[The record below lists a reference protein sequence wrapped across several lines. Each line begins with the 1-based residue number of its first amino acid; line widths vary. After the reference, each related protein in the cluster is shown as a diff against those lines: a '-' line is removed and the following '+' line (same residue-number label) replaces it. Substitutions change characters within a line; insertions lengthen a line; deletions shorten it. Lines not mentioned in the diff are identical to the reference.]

1 MPRTTSS
8 GRGGLYVEAA
18 ADLGA
23 ARDEVPAVQHYDPDL
38 LLYREFLWPVV
49 RPTSLIGLKT
59 TRASICG

>member
-38 LLYREFLWPVV
+38 LLYREVLRPVV
-49 RPTSLIGLKT
+49 RPTSLIG
-59 TRASICG
+59 